1 MCLADLALR
10 KIVTGMSFDI
20 VFFNGIAFDSET
32 GAQQWIAVD
41 EGRNSIDLWSGCTAT
56 PTTNSIRERSQVNNE
71 ARKEVREEH
80 RRTSPFLD
88 EMRME
93 ES

>member
-1 MCLADLALR
+1 MYLADLALR
-10 KIVTGMSFDI
+10 NRVTGMSFDI
-20 VFFNGIAFDSET
+20 EFFNGIAFDSET
-32 GAQQWIAVD
+32 GRQQWIAVD
-41 EGRNSIDLWSGCTAT
+41 EGRNSIGLWSGCTAT
-56 PTTNSIRERSQVNNE
+56 PTTNSNRERSQVNNE
-71 ARKEVREEH
+71 ARKEAREEH